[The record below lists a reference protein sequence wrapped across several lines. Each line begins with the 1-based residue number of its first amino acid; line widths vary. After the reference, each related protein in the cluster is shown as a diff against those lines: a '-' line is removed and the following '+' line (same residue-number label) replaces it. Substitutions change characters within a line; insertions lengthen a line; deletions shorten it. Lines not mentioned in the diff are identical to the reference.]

1 MLANSRAFLAR
12 LCSSQTS
19 HSNTSASISR
29 KLARMVSVAISSRL
43 YRTSRS
49 WLQIN
54 HSRMM
59 KCFYIYRTFFI
70 PPDTDMHWL
79 SRSLMNK
86 LLAIVAAS
94 TAISLA
100 AAFYNVS
107 TANHAMGEI
116 ETLIENDIEQ
126 ARQAQIAL
134 ADFKTQVQ
142 EWKNVLLRGREDAA
156 REKYWSQFQA
166 KEAEVRKG
174 AQSLADTL
182 PPSPARESAIA
193 FLEAHDVMGKAYR
206 KGYEAFVSS
215 GYDSA
220 AGDLAVKGIDRAPAE
235 HLDQANTLLTERARQ
250 QAGSIITNTQ
260 SDLWTSGMVLIAII
274 IMSAALV
281 LFTVNRAL
289 VTPSRYLVSRII
301 ELSQGRLT
309 GNIDIVQ
316 RDELGQ
322 LADSARTLQTFLFE
336 VGQQMGETDTAMQAA
351 SRSLDETAN
360 RLAEQATSAR
370 DRTDQMATAMQ
381 EMSHSAHEVATH
393 AHSTA
398 RVTRQANADT
408 SDASATMA
416 RANTAME
423 RLADQI
429 QQTSNMVDSFSEDTK
444 NVGKVINVIRGIAE
458 QTNLLAL
465 NAAIE
470 AARAG
475 EQGRGFAVVADEV
488 RSLAQ
493 KTQDSTQEI
502 ESIIAKVQ
510 AGAKGTVEFMRSS
523 QTNSAEST
531 ALFTTARER
540 LGSLGQQV
548 NEVDQLAEQV
558 ATAAE
563 EQTSVSVD
571 ISRNITVLADLTES
585 TLREADTAQSI
596 AKQLV
601 QLAERAR
608 ASARRFDINAA

>member
-1 MLANSRAFLAR
+1 
-12 LCSSQTS
+12 
-19 HSNTSASISR
+19 
-29 KLARMVSVAISSRL
+29 
-43 YRTSRS
+43 
-49 WLQIN
+49 
-54 HSRMM
+54 
-59 KCFYIYRTFFI
+59 
-70 PPDTDMHWL
+70 MHWL

-100 AAFYNVS
+100 AALYNVS

-182 PPSPARESAIA
+182 PPSPARKSAIA

-250 QAGSIITNTQ
+250 QAGSIITDTQ
-260 SDLWTSGMVLIAII
+260 SDLWTSGIVLIAII

-381 EMSHSAHEVATH
+381 EVSHSAHEVATH

>member
-1 MLANSRAFLAR
+1 
-12 LCSSQTS
+12 
-19 HSNTSASISR
+19 
-29 KLARMVSVAISSRL
+29 
-43 YRTSRS
+43 
-49 WLQIN
+49 
-54 HSRMM
+54 
-59 KCFYIYRTFFI
+59 
-70 PPDTDMHWL
+70 MHWL

>member
-1 MLANSRAFLAR
+1 
-12 LCSSQTS
+12 
-19 HSNTSASISR
+19 
-29 KLARMVSVAISSRL
+29 
-43 YRTSRS
+43 
-49 WLQIN
+49 
-54 HSRMM
+54 
-59 KCFYIYRTFFI
+59 
-70 PPDTDMHWL
+70 
-79 SRSLMNK
+79 MNK

-193 FLEAHDVMGKAYR
+193 FLEAHDVMGKVYR
-206 KGYEAFVSS
+206 KGYETFVSS

-250 QAGSIITNTQ
+250 QAGSIITDTQ
-260 SDLWTSGMVLIAII
+260 SDLWTSGIVLIAII

-351 SRSLDETAN
+351 SRSLDETAS
-360 RLAEQATSAR
+360 RLAEQAASAR

-398 RVTRQANADT
+398 RVTRQANTDT